1 MAKKKTDE
9 LKEVKEV
16 KKFKDRSFAVNFG
29 DFIGVFDVDKN
40 GLLTGNLTIE
50 GGRYNLSAELK
61 EV

>member
-16 KKFKDRSFAVNFG
+16 KKFKSRSFAVNFG
-29 DFIGVFDVDKN
+29 DFIGVFDVDKD

-50 GGRYNLSAELK
+50 GERYNLSAELK